1 MANDLDELI
10 LLERS
15 SETERA
21 RLAGLAG
28 DEYRAQWERWRSAAV
43 AFQAAVTAYA
53 GRDDVKE
60 SRYEV
65 EQAAKRAV
73 RHASEDP
80 AE

>member
-1 MANDLDELI
+1 MDALI
-10 LLERS
+10 KLERTA
-15 SETERA
+15 EEERA
-21 RLAGLAG
+21 RLAGLG
-28 DEYRAQWERWRSAAV
+28 DEEYAAQWRAWRDAAEK
-43 AFQAAVTAYA
+43 FQAAVTAYA

-73 RHASEDP
+73 RHGEEDP